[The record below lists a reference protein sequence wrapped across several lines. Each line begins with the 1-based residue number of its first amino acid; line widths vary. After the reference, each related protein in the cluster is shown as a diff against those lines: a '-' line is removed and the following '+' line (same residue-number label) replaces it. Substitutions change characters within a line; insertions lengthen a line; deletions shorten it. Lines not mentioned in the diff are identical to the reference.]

1 MTKTGQDYEICPYA
15 TFSLPGGTN
24 STQTMDYSMQFQ
36 TFSQQECYAGQ
47 PRPVLQDMVA
57 ANPTR
62 ITIHEF
68 EQSPAAHHVHQLTAR
83 LQGHL
88 RALQMA

>member
-1 MTKTGQDYEICPYA
+1 MLDSHG
-15 TFSLPGGTN
+15 L
-24 STQTMDYSMQFQ
+24 
-36 TFSQQECYAGQ
+36 
-47 PRPVLQDMVA
+47 VLQDMVA
-57 ANPTR
+57 ASPTR

-88 RALQMA
+88 RALQMG